1 MRRTFP
7 ALPVEPTEPALLF
20 RKQSKGST
28 PQGLTLNPDPFLF
41 PSLHF
46 LSSFYYKTYHMLEV
60 MILISGGFLWHRLRE
75 NLYRRLFDPP
85 GKSLYAKGAVKK

>member
-7 ALPVEPTEPALLF
+7 DLPVEPTEPAPLF

-28 PQGLTLNPDPFLF
+28 PQGLTLNPAFLF
-41 PSLHF
+41 SSLHF
-46 LSSFYYKTYHMLEV
+46 LVFFYYKTYHMLEV

>member
-1 MRRTFP
+1 
-7 ALPVEPTEPALLF
+7 
-20 RKQSKGST
+20 
-28 PQGLTLNPDPFLF
+28 
-41 PSLHF
+41 
-46 LSSFYYKTYHMLEV
+46 MLEV

>member
-1 MRRTFP
+1 MRRTIP
-7 ALPVEPTEPALLF
+7 ALPVEPTEPAPLF

-28 PQGLTLNPDPFLF
+28 PQGLTLDTAFF
-41 PSLHF
+41 IFLHF
-46 LSSFYYKTYHMLEV
+46 LIAFQYKTYHMLEV
-60 MILISGGFLWHRLRE
+60 MILISEGFLWHRLRE

>member
-7 ALPVEPTEPALLF
+7 ALPVEPTEPAPLF

-28 PQGLTLNPDPFLF
+28 PQGLTLNPAPFLF

-46 LSSFYYKTYHMLEV
+46 LISSNIRRSHVGSDHSYIRRFFMAQTK
-60 MILISGGFLWHRLRE
+60 RE
-75 NLYRRLFDPP
+75 FVQ
-85 GKSLYAKGAVKK
+85 AAF